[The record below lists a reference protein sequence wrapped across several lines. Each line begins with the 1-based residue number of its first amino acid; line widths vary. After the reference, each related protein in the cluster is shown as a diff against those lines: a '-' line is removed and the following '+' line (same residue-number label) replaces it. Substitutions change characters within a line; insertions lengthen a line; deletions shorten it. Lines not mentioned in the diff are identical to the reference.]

1 MSKDKIADYDGTTA
15 GNNTDIGGI
24 SIAEGMLPSAVNN
37 SMRELTKQ
45 LGAFADGTDGID
57 VLNLHDDDASASIKI
72 QAPGTVTSDTTLTL
86 PDGDGADGQ
95 AIITNGSGTLAW
107 AYPYGNRN
115 LIINGS
121 MACFQRATS
130 ATTMTNT
137 YGAVDRFRGFSN
149 GGGAFTGEKYDMT
162 TSEIATTGH
171 HQALKMLVSTAD
183 TSIAAAEYYAL
194 QYKFEGDD
202 LQQLKYG
209 SSSAQSFTVS
219 FWVKSD
225 TTGTYFLTVDKI
237 ANGQTAYRLPIE
249 YTISSADT
257 WEQKVITVSPT
268 AGSTSFITSSAGAI
282 GGGTGH
288 GLSLYWGFAWGTDYH
303 GTNNTWSTGK
313 YGTNATANGWMGT
326 VGNDFYITGVQLEVG
341 EQATPFEHRSFGD
354 ELVRCQRY
362 YQAHGNGTNGLSFS
376 INDMPASIATD
387 TGNITGKSFVKMMRA
402 SPTMVVYSRNS
413 TANKV
418 SLVAT
423 GLDYATSTFAPN
435 VIGVTGFHLVSRS
448 GGSNLTKGDGL
459 EYGYTADAEL

>member
-1 MSKDKIADYDGTTA
+1 MSRAREFADLA
-15 GNNTDIGGI
+15 GSADAGGI
-24 SIAEGMLPSAVNN
+24 TG
-37 SMRELTKQ
+37 
-45 LGAFADGTDGID
+45 
-57 VLNLHDDDASASIKI
+57 
-72 QAPGTVTSDTTLTL
+72 
-86 PDGDGADGQ
+86 
-95 AIITNGSGTLAW
+95 
-107 AYPYGNRN
+107 RN

-130 ATTMTNT
+130 ATTMTNA

-162 TSEIATTGH
+162 TSDIATTGQ

-183 TSIAAAEYYAL
+183 TSIGAAEYYAL

-257 WEQKVITVSPT
+257 WEKKEITVSPT
-268 AGSTSFITSSAGAI
+268 AGSTSLITASAGAI

-303 GTNNTWSTGK
+303 GTNNTWGTGT

-341 EQATPFEHRSFGD
+341 EQATPFEHRSFAD
-354 ELVRCQRY
+354 ELARCQRY
-362 YQAHGNGTNGLSFS
+362 FFAQQALAGEDYYAFGIGAAENSGTFRGLSSFPVTMRIEPS
-376 INDMPASIATD
+376 LTATASNTFFTQGFTPASNTV
-387 TGNITGKSFVKMMRA
+387 T
-402 SPTMVVYSRNS
+402 
-413 TANKV
+413 
-418 SLVAT
+418 
-423 GLDYATSTFAPN
+423 LDQSGRDCAYCTVF
-435 VIGVTGFHLVSRS
+435 GS
-448 GGSNLTKGDGL
+448 GGTA
-459 EYGYTADAEL
+459 GYAGRWLADNTDAAYLFWSAEL

>member
-1 MSKDKIADYDGTTA
+1 MSRARD
-15 GNNTDIGGI
+15 
-24 SIAEGMLPSAVNN
+24 
-37 SMRELTKQ
+37 
-45 LGAFADGTDGID
+45 FADLAGSANAGGLTGK
-57 VLNLHDDDASASIKI
+57 NL
-72 QAPGTVTSDTTLTL
+72 V
-86 PDGDGADGQ
+86 
-95 AIITNGSGTLAW
+95 
-107 AYPYGNRN
+107 
-115 LIINGS
+115 INGS

-130 ATTMTNT
+130 ATTMTSA

-162 TSEIATTGH
+162 TSEIATTGQY
-171 HQALKMLVSTAD
+171 QALKMLVSTAD

-257 WEQKVITVSPT
+257 WEKKEITVSPT
-268 AGSTSFITSSAGAI
+268 AGSTSLITSSAGAI

-303 GTNNTWSTGK
+303 GTNNTWGTGT

-326 VGNDFYITGVQLEVG
+326 VGNDFYITGIQLELG

-354 ELVRCQRY
+354 ELRRCQRY
-362 YQAHGNGTNGLSFS
+362 YQKHGNETTAYRFL
-376 INDMPASIATD
+376 ASAFCNAT
-387 TGNITGKSFVKMMRA
+387 TQAQGVLPLPVTMRA
-402 SPTMVVYSRNS
+402 APTASVSGSFEMIHKNLNS
-413 TANKV
+413 SITLGTKQLNESSV
-418 SLVAT
+418 
-423 GLDYATSTFAPN
+423 GLEP
-435 VIGVTGFHLVSRS
+435 S
-448 GGSNLTKGDGL
+448 GSSFTQSSGAIIRGSNDA
-459 EYGYTADAEL
+459 TAQLKLDAEL

>member
-1 MSKDKIADYDGTTA
+1 MSRA
-15 GNNTDIGGI
+15 
-24 SIAEGMLPSAVNN
+24 
-37 SMRELTKQ
+37 RE
-45 LGAFADGTDGID
+45 FAD
-57 VLNLHDDDASASIKI
+57 LASSADA
-72 QAPGTVTSDTTLTL
+72 GGLT
-86 PDGDGADGQ
+86 G
-95 AIITNGSGTLAW
+95 
-107 AYPYGNRN
+107 RN

-130 ATTMTNT
+130 ATTMTNA

-162 TSEIATTGH
+162 TSEIATTGQ

-194 QYKFEGDD
+194 AYKFEGDD

-237 ANGQTAYRLPIE
+237 ANGQTAYRIPIE

-257 WEQKVITVSPT
+257 WEQKAITVSPT
-268 AGSTSFITSSAGAI
+268 AGSTSLITSSAGAI

-303 GTNNTWSTGK
+303 GTNNTWGTGT

-354 ELVRCQRY
+354 ELARCQRY
-362 YQAHGNGTNGLSFS
+362 YFHTYGIGSTPGSS
-376 INDMPASIATD
+376 YDASYDAKVYFIG
-387 TGNITGKSFVKMMRA
+387 TGNHGMAPMNTTFPTEMRA
-402 SPTMVVYSRNS
+402 GPTITFYGPSGTASRIRYWNAGSDLTYSTVNRN
-413 TANKV
+413 TNR
-418 SLVAT
+418 
-423 GLDYATSTFAPN
+423 
-435 VIGVTGFHLVSRS
+435 VTGMSLGQDTNSEDFYHAGMV
-448 GGSNLTKGDGL
+448 
-459 EYGYTADAEL
+459 ADAEL